1 MAGFFAKVW
10 GWIGDHKNWV
20 AGFGVAA
27 IAIVAVVAIKWYVFG
42 GLSVIPAQE
51 RSLEES
57 WNDTIRKLHIEPRFP
72 PEEDF
77 VVGDLWAIV
86 NDDDFVDDPYRD
98 FKVDKES
105 FSQRAVKLAHIDVN
119 QALNEEYAKLPI
131 ILNASNPT
139 PPSSQGATAPA
150 TNADPYLLQGA
161 TATKVNEKS
170 PAKLTRDFK
179 AGISHKDL
187 PFAAF
192 PGLKIQGTTTASA
205 GLAAKGFWGGFG
217 ASDRQVEELELGE
230 VRTYGLPTIRA
241 TELLDGYCNAEKTKH
256 HCSEETARKQ
266 LRWYTRNRSLEKHVI
281 NANGDED
288 YILAIEIVMVY
299 RVYVTSS
306 IKNLS
311 QLTRAQQGGAR
322 FTTTEQPEPPSTAP
336 SPAPGS
342 DTDAMKQRIG
352 ELERQL
358 ASVRKSNAALAETGY
373 NRESSFQV
381 AFERPV
387 AIGFRGIRL
396 DLDGTKKPKTP

>member
-1 MAGFFAKVW
+1 
-10 GWIGDHKNWV
+10 
-20 AGFGVAA
+20 
-27 IAIVAVVAIKWYVFG
+27 VVAIKWYVFG
-42 GLSVIPAQE
+42 GMSVIPAKE
-51 RSLEES
+51 RSLEEG

-86 NDDDFVDDPYRD
+86 NDDDFGADPYRD

-119 QALNEEYAKLPI
+119 MALNEEYAQLPI
-131 ILNASNPT
+131 ILNASNPA
-139 PPSSQGATAPA
+139 PPSSQGTTAPA
-150 TNADPYLLQGA
+150 TDAKPSPPQGA
-161 TATKVNEKS
+161 AATKADDKS
-170 PAKLTRDFK
+170 SAKLIRDFK
-179 AGISHKDL
+179 TGISHKDL

-241 TELLDGYCNAEKTKH
+241 TELLDEYCNAEKTKH

-336 SPAPGS
+336 SPATGS

-396 DLDGTKKPKTP
+396 DLDGAKKTKAP